1 MQRRERASDTVH
13 NITSATHPFKLV
25 TYIYTCVCV
34 CVYIYIYVC
43 MYVCMCIYIF
53 GGGKAGFRYII

>member
-34 CVYIYIYVC
+34 CVYIYIYMYVC
-43 MYVCMCIYIF
+43 MYVCVYIYLEE
-53 GGGKAGFRYII
+53 GRQGLGT